1 MKSKLAV
8 VLVLTLAVIAS
19 AQSAS
24 DLLGKIQKKYESMK
38 NVCADYT
45 QTFHWDLANETQ
57 VFTGRLCTRN
67 GVQFRIENNDQT
79 IITDGKTIWTMPH
92 GNNQVII
99 DNASENAGDNP
110 FLKSF
115 LQNYVDNYRSELLEP
130 ETIAGAAHF
139 HIRLTA
145 RSEDEFNKEVEI
157 WAEQKSLL
165 MNRIKQT
172 DQDGNSSLYEI
183 KNVDLNAN
191 LGDATFKPAIPEG
204 YEIVDMR

>member
-1 MKSKLAV
+1 MRSKSAV
-8 VLVLTLAVIAS
+8 VLILAMSTFAAAQTAGDVL
-19 AQSAS
+19 
-24 DLLGKIQKKYESMK
+24 GRIQKKYEGMK
-38 NVCADYT
+38 NVCADYS
-45 QTFHWDLANETQ
+45 QTFHWELANETQ
-57 VFTGRLCTRN
+57 VFEGHLCTRN
-67 GVQFRIENNDQT
+67 GVQFKIENNDQT

-99 DNASENAGDNP
+99 DDASESDGDNP

-115 LQNYVDNYRSELLEP
+115 LQNYIDNYKSELLPP
-130 ETIAGAAHF
+130 ETIAGAVHY

-157 WAEQKSLL
+157 WADQKSLL

-172 DQDGNSSLYEI
+172 DQDGNSSTYEVRD
-183 KNVDLNAN
+183 VDLNAN
-191 LGDATFKPAIPEG
+191 LSDASFKPVIPEG

>member
-1 MKSKLAV
+1 MTRKLTAL
-8 VLVLTLAVIAS
+8 LVLGMAVIAA
-19 AQSAS
+19 AQTAS

-45 QTFHWDLANETQ
+45 QTFHWELANETQ
-57 VFTGRLCTRN
+57 VFTGRLCTHN
-67 GVQFRIENNDQT
+67 GVQFKIENNDQT

-99 DNASENAGDNP
+99 DDASKNAGDNP

-115 LQNYVDNYRSELLEP
+115 LQNYVDNYRSELLAP
-130 ETIAGAAHF
+130 ETIAGAPHY

-145 RSEDEFNKEVEI
+145 RSEDEFNREVEI
-157 WAEQKSLL
+157 WADQKSLM

-172 DQDGNSSLYEI
+172 DQDGNSSVYEI

-191 LGDATFKPAIPEG
+191 LSDATFKPVIPEG